1 MLKKEFYFPSS
12 DGQTQIHV
20 IQWFP
25 EAGVKAVL
33 QISHGM
39 VEYIDRY
46 DEFARYLAE
55 RGFCVVGH
63 DHLGHGIPKKEN
75 LQQGNG
81 RETIFEI
88 SNESEN
94 KDHRSVKKENQ

>member
-63 DHLGHGIPKKEN
+63 DHLGRYSHRNILDIFMKKKGI
-75 LQQGNG
+75 
-81 RETIFEI
+81 
-88 SNESEN
+88 SM
-94 KDHRSVKKENQ
+94 

>member
-33 QISHGM
+33 HISHGM

-63 DHLGHGIPKKEN
+63 DHLGHGKTAAKPEEYGHFMKKK
-75 LQQGNG
+75 G
-81 RETIFEI
+81 I
-88 SNESEN
+88 SM
-94 KDHRSVKKENQ
+94 

>member
-39 VEYIDRY
+39 VEYIDVMMNSQ
-46 DEFARYLAE
+46 D
-55 RGFCVVGH
+55 
-63 DHLGHGIPKKEN
+63 IW
-75 LQQGNG
+75 Q
-81 RETIFEI
+81 
-88 SNESEN
+88 
-94 KDHRSVKKENQ
+94 SVDSV